1 MTYPKAVIGDKVT
14 AHKRIKKGE
23 MTHQKIIIKML
34 QQASSIQPK
43 KYFTDESD
51 VAFILSKK
59 VRATK

>member
-1 MTYPKAVIGDKVT
+1 
-14 AHKRIKKGE
+14 
-23 MTHQKIIIKML
+23 MTHQKIIIEML